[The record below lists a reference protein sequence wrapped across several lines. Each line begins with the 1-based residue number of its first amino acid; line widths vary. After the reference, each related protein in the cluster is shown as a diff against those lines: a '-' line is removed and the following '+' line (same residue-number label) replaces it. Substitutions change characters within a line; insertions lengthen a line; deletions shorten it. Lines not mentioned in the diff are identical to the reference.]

1 MTTDVHTLSGAYV
14 LNALD
19 PSEAAEFEQ
28 HLTACAAC
36 RDEVAELQQ
45 AAALMGAAEESAA
58 PASLRAR
65 VLDAVDRTPQV
76 PPSVAAAPTP
86 PTSASEAVPTGSVTP
101 LRSRPARRFLVAV
114 AAVAA
119 VVIGGVVVTDALRDD
134 DPASVLSA
142 GVTEV
147 LRASD
152 AQAATVATS
161 NGGRVT
167 VAMSGSAGRMA
178 VDTSGLPALDA
189 ERVYQLWTVREGVMA
204 SAAVLE
210 DHRTGASMDL
220 PEAGFQVAITV
231 EPAGGSEQPTSDP
244 VVVVDPADL

>member
-1 MTTDVHTLSGAYV
+1 MTTDVHTLSGAYA

-28 HLTACAAC
+28 HLAACAAC

-45 AAALMGAAEESAA
+45 AAALMGAAEQSAA

-76 PPSVAAAPTP
+76 PPTVAGG
-86 PTSASEAVPTGSVTP
+86 PTSPESSPGTVTP
-101 LRSRPARRFLVAV
+101 LRSRPVRRFLVAA

-119 VVIGGVVVTDALRDD
+119 VVVGGVVVTDAMRDD
-134 DPASVLSA
+134 DPGSVLSA

-152 AQAATVATS
+152 AQAATVDTT
-161 NGGRVT
+161 NGGKVT

-178 VDTSGLPALDA
+178 VDTSGLPDLDA

-220 PEAGFQVAITV
+220 PEEGFQVAITV

>member
-1 MTTDVHTLSGAYV
+1 MTTDVHTLSGAYA

-28 HLTACAAC
+28 HLAACAAC

-45 AAALMGAAEESAA
+45 AAALMGAAEHSAA
-58 PASLRAR
+58 PGSLRAR
-65 VLDAVDRTPQV
+65 VLDAVDRTPQI
-76 PPSVAAAPTP
+76 PP
-86 PTSASEAVPTGSVTP
+86 AVPVAPVVP
-101 LRSRPARRFLVAV
+101 LRSRPVRRFLAAA

-119 VVIGGVVVTDALRDD
+119 VVVGGVVVNDALRND
-134 DPASVLSA
+134 DPGSVLSS

-152 AQAATVATS
+152 AQAATVDTT
-161 NGGRVT
+161 NGGKVT

-178 VDTSGLPALDA
+178 VDTSELPDLDA

-210 DHRTGASMDL
+210 DHRAGASMDL
-220 PEAGFQVAITV
+220 PEEGFQVAITV
-231 EPAGGSEQPTSDP
+231 EPAGGSEQPTSEP